1 MPPYERA
8 DFHNYRPLTRQL
20 SSKFS
25 MDVLENGSDTGY
37 NFGAY
42 SAGIELS
49 VGKIFQLVKLYLMLS

>member
-1 MPPYERA
+1 MPQYERA

-20 SSKFS
+20 SSKYS
-25 MDVLENGSDTGY
+25 MDKLQNAAIDTGY

-49 VGKIFQLVKLYLMLS
+49 VSTRS